1 MEKPST
7 LQLQKSTVGVRL
19 SKFIPSLKN
28 FKPWRKPKFWSRL
41 GLIFLVLIILITG
54 GITIYIS
61 SLDISKL
68 QTPLAQPSYLYDQK
82 GHRVSQLSSSRIEP
96 VSGQQIPLIM
106 KKAIIAVEDRRYYE
120 HKGVDL
126 RSISRALYRD
136 LIAGDFSEGGST
148 ITQQLAKNLFLASD
162 KTLARKLK
170 EAAYALKIEAVLD
183 KDEILVAYLNQIY
196 FGEGRWGL
204 QNAAQLYFGKDTET
218 LTLEESALLA
228 GLLKAPTIYSPLN
241 NKQKSLERRNLVLS
255 LMKEQNHITLA
266 DYENAIAQPI
276 VLKKGSQSALSG
288 QYAPYVDYVIEEAI
302 ERIGFT
308 EEQILN
314 GGLQIYTEMDPV
326 VQKAAED
333 VYEDSRFFPSGKA
346 DQIVQSGVVVL
357 DHSTGGVRGLVGYRG
372 ERVYRGLNH
381 ATSTQLERQPG
392 SALKPLSVYGPALEK
407 GYTPDSMVSD
417 HPLNING
424 YAPKNYDNQ
433 NRGYITMQEAVHH
446 SWNVPAVWL
455 LNEIGIDSG
464 VDFAK
469 RSGIPLEKEDHTL
482 SLALG
487 GLSKG
492 VTPLQMAQAYGVFAN
507 LGVMNKAY
515 AISKITTKDGSIL
528 FQAQPEAVQVTT
540 PSVAYMMTLMLQ
552 DVVTNGTGLNANLVR
567 PTAGKTGSVEL
578 PPTPEFSGISK
589 GAKDVWFVG
598 YTPEL
603 TAAVWMGYDNT
614 DHNHYLTTSGG
625 SEPAV
630 VFREILSRALKSTP
644 VVPFEIPQ
652 EYIEQNKLSNKLY
665 KWYQEN
671 FYPKGYDD
679 DQIINENGDKDK
691 GKDKGKDKDKD
702 KNKNKDKNR

>member
-1 MEKPST
+1 MEKTST
-7 LQLQKSTVGVRL
+7 LQLQKSKLGVL
-19 SKFIPSLKN
+19 ISKFIHFLKN
-28 FKPWRKPKFWSRL
+28 FKPWRNPKFWSRL
-41 GLIFLVLIILITG
+41 GIILLVLIILISG

-68 QTPLAQPSYLYDQK
+68 QTPLSQPSYLYDQR
-82 GHRVSQLSSSRIEP
+82 GNRISQLSSSRIEP

-136 LIAGDFSEGGST
+136 LISGDFSEGGST

-204 QNAAQLYFGKDTET
+204 QNAAQLYFGKNAEK

-228 GLLKAPTIYSPLN
+228 GLLKAPSIYSPLS
-241 NKQKSLERRNLVLS
+241 NKQKSLERRNLVLQ
-255 LMKEQNHITLA
+255 LMKEQNLITLA
-266 DYENAIAQPI
+266 DYEKAIVQPI
-276 VLKKGSQSALSG
+276 VLKKGSLSDLTG

-302 ERIGFT
+302 NRIGFT

-314 GGLQIYTEMDPV
+314 GGLQIYTQMDPS

-333 VYEDSRFFPSGKA
+333 VYEESHYFPKGKE

-357 DHSTGGVRGLVGYRG
+357 DHSTGGIRGLVGYRG

-381 ATSTQLERQPG
+381 STQLERQPG
-392 SALKPLSVYGPALEK
+392 SSLKPLSVYAPALEE
-407 GYTPDSMVSD
+407 GYSPNSMVSD

-424 YAPKNYDNQ
+424 YTPKNYDSQ
-433 NRGYITMQEAVHH
+433 YRGYITMQEAIRN
-446 SWNVPAVWL
+446 SWNIPAVWL

-464 VDFAK
+464 VDFTK
-469 RSGIPLEKEDHTL
+469 RSGIPLEKEDYTL

-507 LGVMNKAY
+507 LGVMNQAH
-515 AISKITTKDGSIL
+515 AISKITTKEGSIL
-528 FQAQPEAVQVTT
+528 FQVQPEVVQVTT

-552 DVVTNGTGLNANLVR
+552 EVVTNGTGKNANLPR

-578 PPTPEFSGISK
+578 PHTQEFVGISK
-589 GAKDVWFVG
+589 GVKDVWFVG

-630 VFREILSRALKSTP
+630 VFHEILSRALMSTP
-644 VVPFEIPQ
+644 VTPFEIPE
-652 EYIEQNKLSNKLY
+652 EYIEQNKLSNKVY
-665 KWYQEN
+665 KWFQEN
-671 FYPKGYDD
+671 FPPLEDD
-679 DQIINENGDKDK
+679 KDQFENGAK
-691 GKDKGKDKDKD
+691 GQGKGKGKDKDKD
-702 KNKNKDKNR
+702 KDR

>member
-1 MEKPST
+1 M
-7 LQLQKSTVGVRL
+7 VGVRL
-19 SKFIPSLKN
+19 SKLISFLKT
-28 FKPWRKPKFWSRL
+28 FKPWKNPKFWSRL
-41 GLIFLVLIILITG
+41 GIILLVLIILTTG

-82 GHRVSQLSSSRIEP
+82 GNRISQLSSSRIEP
-96 VSGQQIPLIM
+96 VSEQQIPLIM
-106 KKAIIAVEDRRYYE
+106 KNAIIAVEDRRYYE

-136 LIAGDFSEGGST
+136 LISGDFSEGGST

-183 KDEILVAYLNQIY
+183 KNEILVAYLNQIY

-204 QNAAQLYFGKDTET
+204 QNATQLYFGKKTEE

-228 GLLKAPTIYSPLN
+228 GLLKAPSIYSPLS
-241 NKQKSLERRNLVLS
+241 NKQKSLERRNLVLT
-255 LMKEQNHITLA
+255 LMKDQNYITSA
-266 DYENAIAQPI
+266 DYDLAIAQPI
-276 VLKKGSQSALSG
+276 VLKNGSLRNLAG
-288 QYAPYVDYVIEEAI
+288 QYAPYVDYVVEEAI
-302 ERIGFT
+302 DRIGFT

-314 GGLQIYTEMDPV
+314 GGLQIYTQMDPA

-333 VYEDSRFFPSGKA
+333 VYKDNSFFPTGQA
-346 DQIVQSGVVVL
+346 DQIVQSGVVIL
-357 DHSTGGVRGLVGYRG
+357 DHSTGGIKGLVGYRG

-392 SALKPLSVYGPALEK
+392 SSLKPLSVYGPALEK
-407 GYTPDSMVSD
+407 GYTPDSKVND
-417 HPLNING
+417 HPINIDG

-433 NRGYITMQEAVHH
+433 YRGYITMQEAVRH
-446 SWNVPAVWL
+446 SWNIPAVWL

-469 RSGIPLEKEDHTL
+469 RSGIPLEKEDHAL

-515 AISKITTKDGSIL
+515 AINKITTKEGTVL

-552 DVVTNGTGLNANLVR
+552 DVVTNGTGKNANLDR

-578 PPTPEFSGISK
+578 PHTQEFSGISK
-589 GAKDVWFVG
+589 GVKDVWFVG

-614 DHNHYLTTSGG
+614 DRNHYLATSGG

-630 VFREILSRALKSTP
+630 VFREILSRALKSAP

-652 EYIEQNKLSNKLY
+652 EYIEQNRLSNKLY
-665 KWYQEN
+665 KWFQDN
-671 FYPKGYDD
+671 FNQKG
-679 DQIINENGDKDK
+679 
-691 GKDKGKDKDKD
+691 
-702 KNKNKDKNR
+702 R

>member
-1 MEKPST
+1 MEKTST
-7 LQLQKSTVGVRL
+7 LESQKSKL
-19 SKFIPSLKN
+19 SGLLAKFLQLLKN
-28 FKPWRKPKFWSRL
+28 FKPWKNPKFWSRL
-41 GLIFLVLIILITG
+41 GIVVLLLIILISG

-68 QTPLAQPSYLYDQK
+68 QIPLAQPSYLYDQK
-82 GHRVSQLSSSRIEP
+82 GNRISQLSSSRIEP
-96 VSGQQIPLIM
+96 ISGEQIPLIM
-106 KKAIIAVEDRRYYE
+106 KNAIIAVEDRRYYD

-126 RSISRALYRD
+126 RSIARALYRD
-136 LIAGDFSEGGST
+136 LISGDFSEGGST

-183 KDEILVAYLNQIY
+183 KDEILEAYLNQIY

-204 QNAAQLYFGKDTET
+204 QNAAQLYFGKTAEQ
-218 LTLEESALLA
+218 LTIDESALLA
-228 GLLKAPTIYSPLN
+228 GLLKAPSIYSPLS
-241 NKQKSLERRNLVLS
+241 NKQKSLERRNLVLA
-255 LMKEQNHITLA
+255 LMKEQNYITSTE
-266 DYENAIAQPI
+266 YEKAIAQPI
-276 VLKKGSQSALSG
+276 ILKLGGSSDLSG

-302 ERIGFT
+302 NRIGFT

-314 GGLQIYTEMDPV
+314 GGLQIYTQMDPS

-333 VYEDSRFFPSGKA
+333 VYEESHYFPKGKD

-357 DHSTGGVRGLVGYRG
+357 DHKTGGIRGLVGYRG

-381 ATSTQLERQPG
+381 STQQERQPG
-392 SALKPLSVYGPALEK
+392 SSLKPLSVYAPALEK
-407 GYTPDSMVSD
+407 GYTPDSMVND
-417 HPLNING
+417 HPINING
-424 YAPKNYDNQ
+424 YAPQNYDNQ
-433 NRGYITMQEAVHH
+433 NRGYITMLEAVRH

-455 LNEIGIDSG
+455 LNEIGIESG
-464 VDFAK
+464 VDFTK
-469 RSGIPLEKEDHTL
+469 RCGIPLEEEDQTL

-515 AISKITTKDGSIL
+515 AITKITTKEGSVL
-528 FQAQPEAVQVTT
+528 FQVQPEAVQVTT
-540 PSVAYMMTLMLQ
+540 PSAAYMMTIMLE
-552 DVVTNGTGLNANLVR
+552 DVVTNGTGTNAYLDR

-578 PPTPEFSGISK
+578 PHTQEFSGISK
-589 GAKDVWFVG
+589 GVKDVWFVG

-614 DHNHYLTTSGG
+614 DHDHYLTTSGG
-625 SEPAV
+625 AEPAV
-630 VFREILSRALKSTP
+630 VFQEILSRALKSAP
-644 VVPFEIPQ
+644 IVPFEIPE

-665 KWYQEN
+665 KWFQEN
-671 FYPKGYDD
+671 FPHLDD
-679 DQIINENGDKDK
+679 ENDDFQLEKELNGLNNGVGD
-691 GKDKGKDKDKD
+691 
-702 KNKNKDKNR
+702 

>member
-1 MEKPST
+1 LEKTST
-7 LQLQKSTVGVRL
+7 LQLQKSKLGVL
-19 SKFIPSLKN
+19 ISKFIHFLKN
-28 FKPWRKPKFWSRL
+28 FKPWRNPKFWSRL
-41 GLIFLVLIILITG
+41 GIILLVLIILISG

-68 QTPLAQPSYLYDQK
+68 QTPLSQPSYLYDQR
-82 GHRVSQLSSSRIEP
+82 GNRISQLSSSRIEP

-136 LIAGDFSEGGST
+136 LISGDFSEGGST

-204 QNAAQLYFGKDTET
+204 QNAAQLYFGKNAEK

-228 GLLKAPTIYSPLN
+228 GLLKAPSIYSPLS
-241 NKQKSLERRNLVLS
+241 NKQKSLERRNLVLQ
-255 LMKEQNHITLA
+255 LMKEQNLITLA
-266 DYENAIAQPI
+266 DYEKAIVQPI
-276 VLKKGSQSALSG
+276 VLKKGSLSDLTG

-302 ERIGFT
+302 NRIGFT

-314 GGLQIYTEMDPV
+314 GGLQIYTQMDPS

-333 VYEDSRFFPSGKA
+333 VYEESHYFPKGKE

-357 DHSTGGVRGLVGYRG
+357 DHSTGGIRGLVGYRG

-381 ATSTQLERQPG
+381 STQLERQPG
-392 SALKPLSVYGPALEK
+392 SSLKPLSVYAPALEE
-407 GYTPDSMVSD
+407 GYSPNSMVSD

-424 YAPKNYDNQ
+424 YTPKNYDSQ
-433 NRGYITMQEAVHH
+433 YRGYITMQEAIRN
-446 SWNVPAVWL
+446 SWNIPAVWL

-464 VDFAK
+464 VDFTK
-469 RSGIPLEKEDHTL
+469 RSGIPLEKEDYTL

-507 LGVMNKAY
+507 LGVMNQAH
-515 AISKITTKDGSIL
+515 AISKITTKEGSIL
-528 FQAQPEAVQVTT
+528 FQVQPEVVQVTT

-552 DVVTNGTGLNANLVR
+552 EVVTNGTGKNANLPR

-578 PPTPEFSGISK
+578 PHTQEFVGISK
-589 GAKDVWFVG
+589 GVKDVWFVG

-630 VFREILSRALKSTP
+630 VFHEILSRALMSTP
-644 VVPFEIPQ
+644 VTPFEIPE
-652 EYIEQNKLSNKLY
+652 EYIEQNKLSNKVY
-665 KWYQEN
+665 KWFQEN
-671 FYPKGYDD
+671 FPPLEDD
-679 DQIINENGDKDK
+679 KDQFENGAK
-691 GKDKGKDKDKD
+691 GQGKGKGKDKDKD
-702 KNKNKDKNR
+702 KDR

>member
-1 MEKPST
+1 LENTST
-7 LQLQKSTVGVRL
+7 IQLAKSKAGVLL
-19 SKFIPSLKN
+19 SKFFHGLKN
-28 FKPWRKPKFWSRL
+28 FKPWKNPKFWSRL
-41 GLIFLVLIILITG
+41 GIIFLVLIILTSG

-82 GHRVSQLSSSRIEP
+82 GNRISQLSSSRIEP

-106 KKAIIAVEDRRYYE
+106 KNAIIAVEDRRYYE

-136 LIAGDFSEGGST
+136 VISGDYSEGGST

-183 KDEILVAYLNQIY
+183 KDQILVAYLNRIY

-204 QNAAQLYFGKDTET
+204 QNAAKLYFDKDAEN

-228 GLLKAPTIYSPLN
+228 GLLKAPTIYSPLS
-241 NKQKSLERRNLVLS
+241 NKEKSLERRNLVLT
-255 LMKEQNHITLA
+255 LMKEQNYITSA
-266 DYENAIAQPI
+266 EYEKAIAQPI
-276 VLKKGSQSALSG
+276 VLKRGSQSNLTG

-302 ERIGFT
+302 DRIGFT

-314 GGLQIYTEMDPV
+314 GGLQIYTQMDPL

-333 VYEDSRFFPSGKA
+333 VYEESHYFPKGTA

-357 DHSTGGVRGLVGYRG
+357 DHTTGGIRGLVGYRG

-392 SALKPLSVYGPALEK
+392 SSLKPLSVYAPALEK

-424 YAPKNYDNQ
+424 YAPKNYDNRY
-433 NRGYITMQEAVHH
+433 RGYITMQEAVRQ

-464 VDFAK
+464 IDFTK

-492 VTPLQMAQAYGVFAN
+492 ATPLQMAQAYGVFAN

-515 AISKITTKDGSIL
+515 AISKITTKDGSVL

-552 DVVTNGTGLNANLVR
+552 DVVTNGTGKNANLSR

-578 PPTPEFSGISK
+578 PPVQEFAGISK
-589 GAKDVWFVG
+589 GVKDVWFVG

-614 DHNHYLTTSGG
+614 DRNHYLTTAGG

-630 VFREILSRALKSTP
+630 VFHEILSRALKSTP
-644 VVPFEIPQ
+644 VVPFEVPQ

-671 FYPKGYDD
+671 FYPKEYDD
-679 DQIINENGDKDK
+679 DEDKGKGKGKDK
-691 GKDKGKDKDKD
+691 NKDKGKDKD
-702 KNKNKDKNR
+702 

>member
-1 MEKPST
+1 MYEDSDRKKESQLEKPSL
-7 LQLQKSTVGVRL
+7 LQLQKSKTGAL
-19 SKFIPSLKN
+19 
-28 FKPWRKPKFWSRL
+28 PKLWSRL
-41 GLIFLVLIILITG
+41 SIILLVLIILTTG

-68 QTPLAQPSYLYDQK
+68 QTPLAHPSYLYDQK
-82 GHRVSQLSSSRIEP
+82 GNRVSQLSSSRIEP
-96 VSGQQIPLIM
+96 ITDQQIPLFM
-106 KKAIIAVEDRRYYE
+106 KNAIIAVEDRRYYE

-136 LIAGDFSEGGST
+136 VISGDFSEGGST

-170 EAAYALKIEAVLD
+170 EAAYALKIEAVLN

-204 QNAAQLYFGKDTET
+204 QNAAQVYFGKDSEQ

-228 GLLKAPTIYSPLN
+228 GLLKAPTIYSPLS
-241 NKQKSLERRNLVLS
+241 NKEKSLERRNLVLT
-255 LMKEQNHITLA
+255 LMKEQNYITAAEYETAVVQPITLR
-266 DYENAIAQPI
+266 
-276 VLKKGSQSALSG
+276 KGSLKNLSG

-302 ERIGFT
+302 DRIGFT

-314 GGLQIYTEMDPV
+314 GGLQIYTQMDPL

-333 VYEDSRFFPSGKA
+333 VYEESHYFPKGTR
-346 DQIVQSGVVVL
+346 DQIVQSGVVII
-357 DHSTGGVRGLVGYRG
+357 DHTTGGIRGLVGYRG

-392 SALKPLSVYGPALEK
+392 SSLKPFSVYGPALEK
-407 GYTPDSMVSD
+407 GYSPDSMVSD

-433 NRGYITMQEAVHH
+433 HRGYITMQEAVRH
-446 SWNVPAVWL
+446 SWNIPAVWL
-455 LNEIGIDSG
+455 LNEIGIASG
-464 VDFAK
+464 VDFTQ
-469 RSGIPLEKEDHTL
+469 RSGIPLEEEDHTL

-492 VTPLQMAQAYGVFAN
+492 VTPLQMAQAYGMFAN
-507 LGVMNKAY
+507 LGIMNKAY
-515 AISKITTKDGSIL
+515 AISKITTKDGTVI

-552 DVVTNGTGLNANLVR
+552 DVVINGTGENAYLSR

-578 PPTPEFSGISK
+578 PHTEEFKGISK
-589 GAKDVWFVG
+589 GVKDVWFVG

-614 DHNHYLTTSGG
+614 DRNHYLTTSGG

-630 VFREILSRALKSTP
+630 VFKEILSRALESTP
-644 VVPFEIPQ
+644 IVPFEIPQ
-652 EYIEQNKLSNKLY
+652 EYIEQNKFSNKLY
-665 KWYQEN
+665 KWYKEN
-671 FYPKGYDD
+671 FYPQSRYEDQFDNEDEDKEKG
-679 DQIINENGDKDK
+679 K
-691 GKDKGKDKDKD
+691 GKDKGKDKD
-702 KNKNKDKNR
+702 

>member
-1 MEKPST
+1 M
-7 LQLQKSTVGVRL
+7 LRL
-19 SKFIPSLKN
+19 LKN
-28 FKPWRKPKFWSRL
+28 FKPWKKPKFWSRL
-41 GLIFLVLIILITG
+41 GIIVLILIIITSG
-54 GITIYIS
+54 GVTIYIS

-68 QTPLAQPSYLYDQK
+68 QTPLAQPSYLYDQN
-82 GHRVSQLSSSRIEP
+82 GNRISQLSSSKIEP

-106 KKAIIAVEDRRYYE
+106 KNAIIAVEDRRYYE

-126 RSISRALYRD
+126 RSILRALYRD
-136 LIAGDFSEGGST
+136 VISGDYSEGGST

-183 KDEILVAYLNQIY
+183 KDEILAAYLNRIY

-204 QNAAQLYFGKDTET
+204 QNAARLYFDKEAEN

-228 GLLKAPTIYSPLN
+228 GLLKAPTIYSPLS
-241 NKQKSLERRNLVLS
+241 NKEKSLERRNLVLG
-255 LMKEQNHITLA
+255 LMEEQNYITSA
-266 DYENAIAQPI
+266 EYQKAILEPI
-276 VLKKGSQSALSG
+276 VLKKESQNNLTG

-302 ERIGFT
+302 DRIGFT

-314 GGLQIYTEMDPV
+314 GGLQIYTQMDPL
-326 VQKAAED
+326 VQEAAED
-333 VYEDSRFFPSGKA
+333 VYAESHYFPKGTA
-346 DQIVQSGVVVL
+346 DQIVQSGVVIL
-357 DHSTGGVRGLVGYRG
+357 DHKTGGIRGLVGYRG

-381 ATSTQLERQPG
+381 ATSAQLERQPG
-392 SALKPLSVYGPALEK
+392 SSLKPLSVYAPALEK
-407 GYTPDSMVSD
+407 GYTPNSMVSD

-424 YAPKNYDNQ
+424 YAPQNYDNQ
-433 NRGYITMQEAVHH
+433 YRGYITMQEAVRQ

-455 LNEIGIDSG
+455 LHEIGVESG
-464 VDFAK
+464 VDFTE

-492 VTPLQMAQAYGVFAN
+492 ATPLQMAQAYGVFAN

-515 AISKITTKDGSIL
+515 AISKITAKDGRVL

-552 DVVTNGTGLNANLVR
+552 DVVTNGTGKNASLTR

-578 PPTPEFSGISK
+578 PPVQEFAGISK
-589 GAKDVWFVG
+589 GVKDVWFVG

-614 DHNHYLTTSGG
+614 DRDHYLTTAGG

-630 VFREILSRALKSTP
+630 VFHEILARALKSAP

-671 FYPKGYDD
+671 FYPKGIDTDRYEYEDD
-679 DQIINENGDKDK
+679 DEGGGNGNDKKNNKGNDKDQ
-691 GKDKGKDKDKD
+691 GRD
-702 KNKNKDKNR
+702 